1 MLTSW
6 LDTIA
11 ASAANTNLVIVGT
24 HLDKVR
30 KEKEKG
36 FPERMRELVW
46 ELVSLPKYN
55 RINVKGIK
63 EVSCAVDNREGIFAE
78 VIFGLH
84 LYSLP
89 SIFDPL
95 VSIRY
100 DLTKAVY
107 FVFKIQALMTSESP
121 FTMLQGAF

>member
-78 VIFGLH
+78 VILGF
-84 LYSLP
+84 
-89 SIFDPL
+89 IFISFPPFLIPL
-95 VSIRY
+95 CP
-100 DLTKAVY
+100 
-107 FVFKIQALMTSESP
+107 FVTI
-121 FTMLQGAF
+121 

>member
-36 FPERMRELVW
+36 FPERMRKLVW

-63 EVSCAVDNREGIFAE
+63 EVSCAVDNREGIFPE
-78 VIFGLH
+78 VILGLH
-84 LYSLP
+84 LYFLP

-100 DLTKAVY
+100 DLT
-107 FVFKIQALMTSESP
+107 
-121 FTMLQGAF
+121 